1 MLLGPWRQNEVVV
14 QHVGEKE
21 SAVDRGTTTETQSA
35 SCINTSLSSWYERRS
50 KTVVFTIWRLCG
62 DIDYRDDAKS
72 TIRTRRN
79 KCVTIT
85 YVKKIDDKANTR
97 GLYEVQ
103 DRQLG
108 LVGRWFGLLTS
119 LVRSDNTTSPIDFG
133 I

>member
-1 MLLGPWRQNEVVV
+1 M
-14 QHVGEKE
+14 
-21 SAVDRGTTTETQSA
+21 DRGSTTEPQSA
-35 SCINTSLSSWYERRS
+35 ICINTSLSSWYERRS

-85 YVKKIDDKANTR
+85 YVKKIDDKANTS

-108 LVGRWFGLLTS
+108 LVDRWLGLQPSLT
-119 LVRSDNTTSPIDFG
+119 RSNNTTSTTEHMM
-133 I
+133 